1 MNNWIGQPSRHV
13 ANFLLILVLCLV
25 FILGMEGEAM
35 EAKGNAPNV
44 LIVDDEIGPRESL
57 RMILK
62 PNYNVYTVENG
73 YAAVQMIQQT
83 AMDVV
88 TLDLKM
94 PGLSGI
100 DTLKEIRLIDP
111 DLMIIIITGYGTLKT
126 AIEAIRYGVF
136 DYIPK
141 PFNVPEILSIIE
153 KSIQRRR
160 LNLKVKEV
168 LGSCFQQHLLQEPA
182 VDSAIPVP
190 KEVKG
195 FSDFK
200 WNDTNYS
207 DNQNCLEFAKVLAYT
222 LEEKDPYTSG
232 HSERVCYYSDF
243 ISKRLSFS
251 PKERNELQIASYL
264 HDIGKIGISNRFI
277 NKKGTLSPTDWAI
290 IKQHTKKS
298 IELLIPL
305 NLSPNILA
313 YIQYHH
319 ERYDGTGYPDGLIG
333 EQIPLGA
340 RIIAISD
347 SYDSMTSDRP
357 YRKPLTN
364 GDAKNELVKNA
375 GKQFDP
381 TLVSLFL
388 DVLKELEEVFLVKDH
403 LRVPAVSY

>member
-1 MNNWIGQPSRHV
+1 M
-13 ANFLLILVLCLV
+13 ANFLLKYLFYLIL
-25 FILGMEGEAM
+25 ILDFGGGEMEVKA
-35 EAKGNAPNV
+35 NASNI

-57 RMILK
+57 RMVLK

-73 YAAVQMIQQT
+73 YAAIQMIQQVE
-83 AMDVV
+83 MDVL

-94 PGLSGI
+94 PGINGI
-100 DTLKEIRLIDP
+100 ETLKEIRMIAP
-111 DLMIIIITGYGTLKT
+111 DVMVIIITGYGTLKT

-141 PFNVPEILSIIE
+141 PFNVPEILSIID

-168 LGSCFQQHLLQEPA
+168 LGTCFNQQLLNEPAAKADAPLQE
-182 VDSAIPVP
+182 
-190 KEVKG
+190 ENKG
-195 FSDFK
+195 IADCKWDEINLSD
-200 WNDTNYS
+200 TQS
-207 DNQNCLEFAKVLAYT
+207 CLEFAKVLAYT

-243 ISKRLSFS
+243 ISKRLSLS
-251 PKERNELQIASYL
+251 PKERSELQIASYL

-277 NKKGTLSPTDWAI
+277 NKKGTLTPTDWVV

-298 IELLIPL
+298 IELLVPL
-305 NLSPNILA
+305 NLSRDIIS
-313 YIQYHH
+313 YIQHHH
-319 ERYDGTGYPDGLIG
+319 ERYDGTGYPDGLAG
-333 EQIPLGA
+333 ERIPLGA

-364 GDAKNELVKNA
+364 GDAKSELLKNA

-381 TLVSLFL
+381 KLVSLFL
-388 DVLKELEEVFLVKDH
+388 DVLKEMEEVFLVKDH
-403 LRVPAVSY
+403 LRVPAVSH

>member
-1 MNNWIGQPSRHV
+1 
-13 ANFLLILVLCLV
+13 
-25 FILGMEGEAM
+25 M
-35 EAKGNAPNV
+35 EAKVNAPNI

-62 PNYNVYTVENG
+62 PNYNVYAVENG
-73 YAAVQMIQQT
+73 YAAIQMIQQVE
-83 AMDVV
+83 MDIL

-94 PGLSGI
+94 PGISGI
-100 DTLKEIRLIDP
+100 ETLKEVRVIDP
-111 DLMIIIITGYGTLKT
+111 DVMVIIITGYGTLKS

-141 PFNVPEILSIIE
+141 PFNVPEILSIID
-153 KSIQRRR
+153 KSIQRRK

-168 LGSCFQQHLLQEPA
+168 LGSCLNQPLHKDPA
-182 VDSAIPVP
+182 VGSVTAFQKEG
-190 KEVKG
+190 KEVTESRWG
-195 FSDFK
+195 DI
-200 WNDTNYS
+200 NLS

-251 PKERNELQIASYL
+251 PNERSDLQIASYL

-277 NKKGTLSPTDWAI
+277 NKKGTLTPTDWAI

-298 IELLIPL
+298 IELLVPL
-305 NLSPNILA
+305 NLSPSILA
-313 YIQYHH
+313 YIQHHH
-319 ERYDGTGYPDGLIG
+319 ERYDGTGYPDGLAG
-333 EQIPLGA
+333 EQIPLGS

-357 YRKPLTN
+357 YRKPLSN

-381 TLVSLFL
+381 NLVSIFL
-388 DVLKELEEVFLVKDH
+388 DVLIEMEEVFLVKDH
-403 LRVPAVSY
+403 LKVAAISV

>member
-1 MNNWIGQPSRHV
+1 M

>member
-1 MNNWIGQPSRHV
+1 
-13 ANFLLILVLCLV
+13 
-25 FILGMEGEAM
+25 MET
-35 EAKGNAPNV
+35 KVNVPNI

-62 PNYNVYTVENG
+62 PNYNVYAVESG
-73 YAAVQMIQQT
+73 YAAIQMVQQVE
-83 AMDVV
+83 MDVL

-94 PGLSGI
+94 PGISGI
-100 DTLKEIRLIDP
+100 DTLKEIRTIDP
-111 DLMIIIITGYGTLKT
+111 ELMVIIITGYGTLKS

-141 PFNVPEILSIIE
+141 PFNVTEILSIID

-168 LGSCFQQHLLQEPA
+168 LGTCLHQQLVKDPLIEADFPFPKQSNGTT
-182 VDSAIPVP
+182 DS
-190 KEVKG
+190 
-195 FSDFK
+195 K
-200 WNDTNYS
+200 WDGINLS
-207 DNQNCLEFAKVLAYT
+207 DNQSCLEFAKVLAYT

-251 PKERNELQIASYL
+251 PKDRSELQIASYL

-277 NKKGTLSPTDWAI
+277 NKKGTLTPTDWAI
-290 IKQHTKKS
+290 IKQHTRKS
-298 IELLIPL
+298 IELLMPL
-305 NLSPNILA
+305 NLSPNILS
-313 YIQYHH
+313 YIQHHH
-319 ERYDGTGYPDGLIG
+319 ERFDGTGYPDGLAG

-357 YRKPLTN
+357 YRKPLSN
-364 GDAKNELVKNA
+364 GDAKNELMKNA

-381 TLVSLFL
+381 NLVSFFL
-388 DVLKELEEVFLVKDH
+388 DVLKEMEEVFLVKDH
-403 LRVPAVSY
+403 LRAPAVSY

>member
-1 MNNWIGQPSRHV
+1 
-13 ANFLLILVLCLV
+13 
-25 FILGMEGEAM
+25 MES
-35 EAKGNAPNV
+35 KVNAPNI

-62 PNYNVYTVENG
+62 PSYNVYAVESGN
-73 YAAVQMIQQT
+73 AAIQMIQQIE
-83 AMDVV
+83 MDVV

-94 PGLSGI
+94 PGISGI

-111 DLMIIIITGYGTLKT
+111 DVMAIIITGYGTLKS

-141 PFNVPEILSIIE
+141 PFNVPEILSIID
-153 KSIQRRR
+153 KSIQRRK

-168 LGSCFQQHLLQEPA
+168 LGNRLNEYLLKEPVA
-182 VDSAIPVP
+182 ESDLPLP
-190 KEVKG
+190 KEIKKIT
-195 FSDFK
+195 DYK
-200 WNDTNYS
+200 WDEINLPDQQS
-207 DNQNCLEFAKVLAYT
+207 SLEFAKVLAYT

-243 ISKRLSFS
+243 ISKRLSFP
-251 PKERNELQIASYL
+251 PKERSELQIASYL
-264 HDIGKIGISNRFI
+264 HDIGKVGISNRFI
-277 NKKGTLSPTDWAI
+277 NKKGTLTSTDWAI
-290 IKQHTKKS
+290 IKQHTQKS

-305 NLSPNILA
+305 NLSPNILS
-313 YIQYHH
+313 YIQHHH
-319 ERYDGTGYPDGLIG
+319 ERYDGTGYPDGLAG

-357 YRKPLTN
+357 YRKPLNN
-364 GDAKNELVKNA
+364 GDAKSELLKNA

-381 TLVSLFL
+381 ELVSLFI
-388 DVLKELEEVFLVKDH
+388 DVLKEMEEVFLVKDH
-403 LRVPAVSY
+403 PRVPAISY

>member
-1 MNNWIGQPSRHV
+1 M
-13 ANFLLILVLCLV
+13 ANFLLKYITYLNLDL
-25 FILGMEGEAM
+25 EGNEM
-35 EAKGNAPNV
+35 EAKANAPNI

-62 PNYNVYTVENG
+62 PSYNVYAVENG
-73 YAAVQMIQQT
+73 YAAIQMIQQT
-83 AMDVV
+83 EMDVL

-94 PGLSGI
+94 PGISGI
-100 DTLKEIRLIDP
+100 DTLKEIRVIDP
-111 DLMIIIITGYGTLKT
+111 DVMVIIITGYGTLKS

-141 PFNVPEILSIIE
+141 PFNVPEILAIID
-153 KSIQRRR
+153 KSIQRRK

-168 LGSCFQQHLLQEPA
+168 LGNCLNQQLLKEPA
-182 VDSAIPVP
+182 AN
-190 KEVKG
+190 
-195 FSDFK
+195 SDFPLQIESKGTSNDK
-200 WNDTNYS
+200 WDEINLS
-207 DNQNCLEFAKVLAYT
+207 DNQSCLEFAKVLAYT

-243 ISKRLSFS
+243 ISKRLSFP

-277 NKKGTLSPTDWAI
+277 NKKGTLTPTDWAI

-305 NLSPNILA
+305 NLSSNILS
-313 YIQYHH
+313 YIQHHH
-319 ERYDGTGYPDGLIG
+319 ERFDGTGYPDGLAG

-357 YRKPLTN
+357 YRKPLSG
-364 GDAKNELVKNA
+364 GDAKGELMKNA

-381 TLVSLFL
+381 KLVSLFL
-388 DVLKELEEVFLVKDH
+388 DVLKEMEDIFLVKDH

>member
-1 MNNWIGQPSRHV
+1 
-13 ANFLLILVLCLV
+13 
-25 FILGMEGEAM
+25 M
-35 EAKGNAPNV
+35 EAKVNAPNI

-62 PNYNVYTVENG
+62 PNYNVYAVENG
-73 YAAVQMIQQT
+73 YAAIQMIQQIE
-83 AMDVV
+83 MDVV

-94 PGLSGI
+94 PGISGI
-100 DTLKEIRLIDP
+100 DTLKEIRVIDP
-111 DLMIIIITGYGTLKT
+111 DVMVIIITGYGTLKS

-141 PFNVPEILSIIE
+141 PFNVPEILSIID
-153 KSIQRRR
+153 KSIQRRK

-168 LGSCFQQHLLQEPA
+168 LGNCFNQQLLKEPVVDSDFLLQ
-182 VDSAIPVP
+182 
-190 KEVKG
+190 KEMKG
-195 FSDFK
+195 MTDFK
-200 WNDTNYS
+200 WDDTTLS

-251 PKERNELQIASYL
+251 PKERSELQIASYL

-277 NKKGTLSPTDWAI
+277 NKKGTLTPTDWAI

-305 NLSPNILA
+305 NLSSNILS
-313 YIQYHH
+313 YIQHHH
-319 ERYDGTGYPDGLIG
+319 ERYDGTGYPDGLAG

-364 GDAKNELVKNA
+364 GDAKSELVKNV

-381 TLVSLFL
+381 NLVSLFL
-388 DVLKELEEVFLVKDH
+388 DVLKEMEEVFLVKDH
-403 LRVPAVSY
+403 LRVPAISY